1 MTAKSP
7 ARGSTRIRR
16 PKFNPLPGHDP
27 AYEKQQTISKY
38 RLVSIAMNKPT
49 LQDLKN
55 AIGGKLLS
63 VPHSAHSSQE
73 RENSVQIGAV
83 SIDSRQIKAGDV
95 FWALDGVHH
104 NGSDFADEAFAAGA
118 LVAVVGKAVDVPD
131 GCWAIVVKNTQRAL
145 WQWAAWARR
154 RFGGTMIAVT
164 GSVGKTT
171 TRQMIH
177 TVLGNRLTGTASP
190 RNYNNHIGVPLSL
203 MAVEPQHDYAVLEL
217 GASSPGEIA
226 GLAELTKPNVGVV
239 THVGDAHLGGFGSRR
254 AIAEA
259 KGELLR
265 ALPAD
270 GRAIL
275 VDDPYVRQIARR
287 SKAPITWVGR
297 RGDCDIVADEVTS
310 AGGRLGFRVE
320 GCQFDVPVWGRH
332 NIGAALAAVAVGRMF
347 GMDLSAIAGAL
358 TKFDPVPMRCEVIQ
372 LRGATIIN
380 DTYNASPTAM
390 RAALEL
396 LRDFDSNGR
405 RIVVCGDMV
414 ELGKESA
421 RLHFELGGEIVSL
434 CGADL
439 VIACGQQA
447 RHVVDG
453 ARKAGMPGGRA
464 IPCET
469 PEAALPYL
477 GQAIQPGDVVLV
489 KGSRAMAMERVV
501 EALRQYPQRRSA

>member
-1 MTAKSP
+1 
-7 ARGSTRIRR
+7 
-16 PKFNPLPGHDP
+16 
-27 AYEKQQTISKY
+27 
-38 RLVSIAMNKPT
+38 MNKPT

-63 VPHSAHSSQE
+63 VPHLSADSTEDHN
-73 RENSVQIGAV
+73 NSVQIGPV
-83 SIDSRQIKAGDV
+83 SIDSRQINSGDV
-95 FWALDGVHH
+95 FWALDGASH
-104 NGSDFADEAFAAGA
+104 NGSDFASEAFASGA
-118 LVAVVGKAVDVPD
+118 RVAVVGKAVDVPQ

-145 WQWAAWARR
+145 WQWAAWVRR

-177 TVLGNRLTGTASP
+177 TVLAERLSGTTSP

-203 MAVEPQHDYAVLEL
+203 MGVEPGHDYAVLEL

-259 KGELLR
+259 KGELLW

-275 VDDPYVRQIARR
+275 VDNPYVRQIARR

-297 RGDCDIVADEVTS
+297 RGNCDIVADEVTS
-310 AGGRLGFRVE
+310 ASGRLAFRIE
-320 GCQFDVPVWGRH
+320 GCQFTVPIWGRH
-332 NIGAALAAVAVGRMF
+332 NLSAALAAVAVGRMF
-347 GMDLSAIAGAL
+347 GMDLSAIADAL
-358 TKFDPVPMRCEVIQ
+358 TKFDPMPMRCEVIG

-396 LRDFDSNGR
+396 LRDFDSQGR

-439 VIACGQQA
+439 VIACGQFA
-447 RHVVDG
+447 PHVVDG
-453 ARKAGMPGGRA
+453 ARKAGMPSGRA

-469 PEAALPYL
+469 LDAAFPYL
-477 GQAIQPGDVVLV
+477 GQAMLPGDVVLV

>member
-1 MTAKSP
+1 
-7 ARGSTRIRR
+7 
-16 PKFNPLPGHDP
+16 
-27 AYEKQQTISKY
+27 
-38 RLVSIAMNKPT
+38 MNKPT
-49 LQDLKN
+49 LHDLKN

-63 VPHSAHSSQE
+63 VPSTKDH
-73 RENSVQIGAV
+73 ENSVPIGPV
-83 SIDSRQIKAGDV
+83 SIDSRQINPGDV
-95 FWALDGVHH
+95 FWALDGAQH
-104 NGSDFADEAFAAGA
+104 NGSDFAAAAFDAGA
-118 LVAVVGKAVDVPD
+118 RVALVGKAVDVPE

-145 WQWAAWARR
+145 WQWAAWTRR
-154 RFGGTMIAVT
+154 RFGGAMIAVT

-177 TVLGNRLTGTASP
+177 TVLAERFSGTASSH
-190 RNYNNHIGVPLSL
+190 NYNNHIGVPLSL

-259 KGELLR
+259 KGELLW

-287 SKAPITWVGR
+287 SQAPITWVGR
-297 RGDCDIVADEVTS
+297 QGNCDIVADEVTS
-310 AGGRLGFRVE
+310 CGGRLGFRVE
-320 GCQFDVPVWGRH
+320 GCQFSVPIWGRH
-332 NIGAALAAVAVGRMF
+332 NLSAALAAVAVGRMF
-347 GMDLSAIAGAL
+347 GMDFGIIADAL
-358 TKFDPVPMRCEVIQ
+358 TKFDPMPMRCEVIG

-396 LRDFDSNGR
+396 LRDFDSHGR

-414 ELGKESA
+414 DLGKESA

-453 ARKAGMPGGRA
+453 ARKAGMPSGRA

-469 PEAALPYL
+469 PDAAFPYL
-477 GQAIQPGDVVLV
+477 GQAMLPGDVVLV
-489 KGSRAMAMERVV
+489 KGSRAMAMERIV
-501 EALRQYPQRRSA
+501 EALRRYPQRRSA